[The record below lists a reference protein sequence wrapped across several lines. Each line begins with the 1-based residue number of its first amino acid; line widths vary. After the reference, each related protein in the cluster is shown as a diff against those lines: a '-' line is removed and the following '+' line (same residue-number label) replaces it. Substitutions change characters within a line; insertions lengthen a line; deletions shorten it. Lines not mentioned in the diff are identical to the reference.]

1 MTLTL
6 ILTRHAKSDW
16 DNPLLDDHDR
26 PLNNRG
32 RRDAPRIGAW
42 LKKNGHVPDKVT
54 VSSARRAQETW
65 EGIASTLGG
74 APKVNTAEKLY
85 HASPETLLAY
95 TRGSYAMTHMII
107 GHNPGIAEFAGR
119 LLARA
124 PQHPRFA
131 DFPTCATLVVDCED
145 SDWRDVQWGMGRVLD
160 FVTPHDLP

>member
-1 MTLTL
+1 VTLTL

-65 EGIASTLGG
+65 EGIATTLGG
-74 APKVNTAEKLY
+74 APKVSTAEKLY